1 MLIYHFYEIF
11 FIFREYLRLFIELGF
26 IDDFSQNSALL

>member
-1 MLIYHFYEIF
+1 MIIYHFYEIF
-11 FIFREYLRLFIELGF
+11 GTFSEYLRFFIELGF